1 MCPSKWQNLSVALL
15 AQLIRNCGDFSLE
28 WPYMIRRL
36 VSGNYIPETFQSTVR
51 AKSATNACR
60 RSWFSSLLQFL
71 ESFCIILHSCKG
83 ISSWCFVFII
93 TIKQHRTR
101 CFRVQPPDDVL
112 TRANSI
118 AKFNYIWHFSL
129 GNDSLILC
137 LFSNVQLLQGWS
149 LLLVHKLETC
159 IDRYVMVSV
168 CVDVGSLQIQAIWS
182 CGSWLCQHETWHW
195 CRHVGRAEHRPCAM
209 RRARVVKLY
218 QRNKWSSHCG
228 WVKKICLSA
237 EIAM

>member
-93 TIKQHRTR
+93 TI
-101 CFRVQPPDDVL
+101 
-112 TRANSI
+112 NSI
-118 AKFNYIWHFSL
+118 
-129 GNDSLILC
+129 
-137 LFSNVQLLQGWS
+137 
-149 LLLVHKLETC
+149 E
-159 IDRYVMVSV
+159 
-168 CVDVGSLQIQAIWS
+168 
-182 CGSWLCQHETWHW
+182 
-195 CRHVGRAEHRPCAM
+195 HVVFE
-209 RRARVVKLY
+209 
-218 QRNKWSSHCG
+218 SSHQMMC
-228 WVKKICLSA
+228 WREPIVLLNLIIFDIFRL
-237 EIAM
+237 AMIHWFFAYLVTFSFCKVDHCFLCTSWRHA